1 MRWLRGLGALI
12 ALVGVLVGA
21 PPLLLAWGRVHP
33 WTWAP
38 GFDDGSLLLAV
49 LTIAGWIAWVAFTLA
64 TLLEVVRLL
73 SRNRFVVN
81 LPLLGG
87 LQGVC
92 AGLVIAVVALAA
104 SGPSAPE
111 AAPGIAGVE
120 VGHQTTSSQATG
132 TPPPAQRDSETPAAG
147 SSDRGAGA
155 TQRLVRPPET
165 TSNSYVVST
174 GDDLWS
180 IAATQ
185 LGQGRRWR
193 EIAEANPRTL
203 ADPTTDLVPGTTL
216 QIPSGRQVPS
226 GRQIPSGGGD
236 ADAVTSASPAPR
248 RVVVKPG
255 DTLSG
260 LAEEHLD
267 EAARWQDI
275 ARANR
280 SIVADPDHIEVGWRL
295 TLPSDAVGAGTGRPG
310 TPSNAA
316 NRAAPAADPAEPA
329 APASENGKATEVD
342 SSAPSDEGAPT
353 RDEAAERVGTARVP
367 GTASTSPVGSPEPVA
382 SAQSSVGPHLEVPER
397 SAGATVDPASDTVLI
412 GSLSGLAAAGLVGGW
427 QSRRLL
433 QHRTRAPGR
442 RVLQPDEE
450 LLRFHSALG
459 RAQRPDH
466 SSALDAALRAIARH
480 HHRAA
485 TPLAPLADAVLEP
498 DAIVF
503 HWAEPA
509 GPPPRPFGGSDAAWR
524 LLLDDASLLPQD
536 AADPVAFPA
545 LVSLGAGA
553 EGETVLVDVERSGV
567 LGVAA
572 DHPEL
577 QHATIAAMAVELAC
591 ASWAAEVTVIVAGG
605 DDRLVRAAGGE
616 RVETLANC
624 ESALV
629 RIRRR
634 QTERA
639 AALGSDELR
648 QLRVDPDRAE
658 AVAPEVYVFTDPVDR
673 AALDELDGL
682 LAGRPLGLAAI
693 LAVAADAPAT
703 WQVSGDALRPTG
715 VWPGSAP
722 LRAQAIPAA
731 TRAAVADLFGV
742 ADSPET
748 TPAPWWSGDR
758 ASNVR
763 PLPLREPEIE
773 DTVDIVR
780 LRRREPTRP
789 TLLLLGPVELVGA
802 TGSEPA
808 RSRSQLLEM
817 CGWLLEHPQRTA
829 SQMATAM
836 AVAEGTRRSNM
847 SRLRSWLGQDP
858 GGKPYLPDAYS
869 GRISLHE
876 DVTSDAQAVRLLAGP
891 GVDKVSEGSLT
902 AILELV
908 RGAVLADV
916 APGQWFWAEELR
928 SDLESTVRDV
938 AVVLAGRALE
948 RGDLDLARW
957 AVQRALV
964 AAPDDELL
972 LAAWIRAEHAAGNA
986 SVVQRL
992 VSRLTLQAR
1001 ILGIDLMPDTV
1012 LLCQHVVE
1020 GAYRARRA

>member
-1 MRWLRGLGALI
+1 MRWLRGMGALI
-12 ALVGVLVGA
+12 ALVAVMGGA
-21 PPLLLAWGRVHP
+21 PLLLLAWGRVRP

-49 LTIAGWIAWVAFTLA
+49 LTIAGWIAWGAFTLA
-64 TLLEVVRLL
+64 TALEVVRLL
-73 SRNRFVVN
+73 SRNRFMVN

-87 LQGVC
+87 LQAVC

-104 SGPSAPE
+104 SGPPGPVAATGSAVSQ
-111 AAPGIAGVE
+111 GVD
-120 VGHQTTSSQATG
+120 GAHQPTTSQATG
-132 TPPPAQRDSETPAAG
+132 TPTVASRGSEAPVAS
-147 SSDRGAGA
+147 SSDADPGAPQGLA
-155 TQRLVRPPET
+155 RQPES
-165 TSNSYVVST
+165 TSSSYVVAA

-180 IAATQ
+180 IATSH

-193 EIAEANPRTL
+193 EIAEANPQTL
-203 ADPTTDLVPGTTL
+203 ADPTRDLVPGTTL
-216 QIPSGRQVPS
+216 QIPSGS
-226 GRQIPSGGGD
+226 GD
-236 ADAVTSASPAPR
+236 ADAVASDPPAPR

-267 EAARWQDI
+267 EASRWPDI

-280 SIVADPDHIEVGWRL
+280 GVVVNPDHIEVGWRL
-295 TLPSDAVGAGTGRPG
+295 ALPGDPHAAGTGRTG
-310 TPSNAA
+310 TLGSAA
-316 NRAAPAADPAEPA
+316 TPAGGAAPMSEHGI
-329 APASENGKATEVD
+329 APDVD
-342 SSAPSDEGAPT
+342 SPTPPEEAAPT
-353 RDEAAERVGTARVP
+353 RGEEVVGTVATS
-367 GTASTSPVGSPEPVA
+367 GTPDTSTVGLPEPVV
-382 SAQSSVGPHLEVPER
+382 SAQSSVGPHLN
-397 SAGATVDPASDTVLI
+397 SAEASAASAVDPASDRVLI
-412 GSLSGLAAAGLVGGW
+412 GSLSGLAAAGIVGGW

-466 SSALDAALRAIARH
+466 GSALDAALRAIARH
-480 HHRAA
+480 HHR
-485 TPLAPLADAVLEP
+485 TGIPLAPLADAVLEP
-498 DAIVF
+498 DALVF

-509 GPPPRPFGGSDAAWR
+509 GDPPRPFSGSDGTWR
-524 LLLDDASLLPQD
+524 LPLDDAALLPQD

-553 EGETVLVDVERSGV
+553 DGETVLVDVERSGV

-572 DHPEL
+572 EHPEL

-591 ASWAAEVTVIVAGG
+591 ASWAAEVTVIVVGG
-605 DDRLVRAAGGE
+605 DSRLVRAAGGE
-616 RVETLANC
+616 RVETLADC
-624 ESALV
+624 EAALV

-634 QTERA
+634 FSERG

-648 QLRVDPDRAE
+648 RLRVDPDRAE
-658 AVAPEVYVFTDPVDR
+658 AVAPEVYVFSDPVDP
-673 AALDELDGL
+673 ASLDELDGL
-682 LAGRPLGLAAI
+682 LAGRPVGLAAI

-703 WQVSGDALRPTG
+703 WHVSGDALRPTG
-715 VWPGSAP
+715 IWPGAAP

-731 TRAAVADLFGV
+731 TRAAVADLFDV
-742 ADSPET
+742 ADSAET
-748 TPAPWWSGDR
+748 TPAPWWSDDR

-763 PLPLREPEIE
+763 SLPLREPEIE

-780 LRRREPTRP
+780 LRRREPPRP
-789 TLLLLGPVELVGA
+789 TLLILGPVELVGA
-802 TGSEPA
+802 TGSEPV

-858 GGKPYLPDAYS
+858 SGQPYLPDAYS

-876 DVTSDAQAVRLLAGP
+876 DVTSDAHAVRLLAGP
-891 GVDKVSEGSLT
+891 GVDRVSEGSLT

-938 AVVLAGRALE
+938 GVVLSGRALA
-948 RGDLDLARW
+948 RGDLELARW
-957 AVQRALV
+957 ATQRALV

-972 LAAWIRAEHAAGNA
+972 LAAWIRAEHAAGND

-992 VSRLTLQAR
+992 VSRLTLQSR
-1001 ILGIDLMPDTV
+1001 VLGIDLMPDTV
-1012 LLCQHVVE
+1012 LLCQRVVE
-1020 GAYRARRA
+1020 GAYRTRRA

>member
-1 MRWLRGLGALI
+1 MRWLRGMGALI
-12 ALVGVLVGA
+12 ALVAVMGGA
-21 PPLLLAWGRVHP
+21 PLLLLAWGRVSP
-33 WTWAP
+33 RTWAP

-49 LTIAGWIAWVAFTLA
+49 LTIAGWIAWAAFTLA
-64 TLLEVVRLL
+64 TVLEVVRLL
-73 SRNRFVVN
+73 SRNRFMVN

-87 LQGVC
+87 LQAVC

-104 SGPSAPE
+104 SGPSAPV
-111 AAPGIAGVE
+111 AATGSAVSQGVDG
-120 VGHQTTSSQATG
+120 VHQPTTSQTSGIPTAVS
-132 TPPPAQRDSETPAAG
+132 PAAETSVAG
-147 SSDRGAGA
+147 SSDGGPGAPQSLA
-155 TQRLVRPPET
+155 RQPES
-165 TSNSYVVST
+165 TSTSYVVAA

-180 IAATQ
+180 IAASH

-193 EIAEANPRTL
+193 EIAEANPQML
-203 ADPTTDLVPGTTL
+203 ADPTRDLVPGTTL
-216 QIPSGRQVPS
+216 QIPSGS
-226 GRQIPSGGGD
+226 GD
-236 ADAVTSASPAPR
+236 ADTVASNPPAPR
-248 RVVVKPG
+248 RVVVQPG

-267 EAARWQDI
+267 QASRWPDI

-280 SIVADPDHIEVGWRL
+280 GVVVDPDHIEVGWRL
-295 TLPSDAVGAGTGRPG
+295 ALPGDTQAAGTGRTG
-310 TPSNAA
+310 ALG
-316 NRAAPAADPAEPA
+316 RPA
-329 APASENGKATEVD
+329 APAGGAAPMGEPGKAPDVD
-342 SSAPSDEGAPT
+342 APT
-353 RDEAAERVGTARVP
+353 PPEEAALTKGEEVVGTVATS
-367 GTASTSPVGSPEPVA
+367 GTPDTSTVGSPEPVV
-382 SAQSSVGPHLEVPER
+382 SAQASVGPHLDGAER
-397 SAGATVDPASDTVLI
+397 SSGAAVDSASDRVLI
-412 GSLSGLAAAGLVGGW
+412 GSLSGLAAAGIVGGW

-480 HHRAA
+480 HHR
-485 TPLAPLADAVLEP
+485 TGIPLAPLADAVLEP
-498 DAIVF
+498 DALVF

-509 GPPPRPFGGSDAAWR
+509 GDPPRPFSGSDGTWR
-524 LLLDDASLLPQD
+524 LLLDAAALLPDD

-553 EGETVLVDVERSGV
+553 DDETVLVDVERSGV

-572 DHPEL
+572 EHPEL

-591 ASWAAEVTVIVAGG
+591 ASWAAEVTVIVVGG
-605 DDRLVRAAGGE
+605 DGRLVRAAGGE
-616 RVETLANC
+616 RVETLADC
-624 ESALV
+624 ESALD

-634 QTERA
+634 HSERD

-648 QLRVDPDRAE
+648 HLRVDPDRAE
-658 AVAPEVYVFTDPVDR
+658 AVAPEVYVFSDPVDP
-673 AALDELDGL
+673 ASLDELDGL
-682 LAGRPLGLAAI
+682 LAGRPVGLAAI

-703 WQVSGDALRPTG
+703 WHVSGDALRPTG
-715 VWPGSAP
+715 IWPGAAP
-722 LRAQAIPAA
+722 LRAHAIPAA
-731 TRAAVADLFGV
+731 TRAAVADLFDV

-748 TPAPWWSGDR
+748 TPAPWWSADR

-763 PLPLREPEIE
+763 PLPVREPEIE

-780 LRRREPTRP
+780 LRRREPPRP
-789 TLLLLGPVELVGA
+789 TLLILGPVELVGA

-858 GGKPYLPDAYS
+858 SGQPYLPDAYS

-876 DVTSDAQAVRLLAGP
+876 DVTSDAHAVRLLAGP
-891 GVDKVSEGSLT
+891 GVDRVSEGSLT

-938 AVVLAGRALE
+938 GVVLSGRALA
-948 RGDLDLARW
+948 RGDLELARW
-957 AVQRALV
+957 ATQRALV

-972 LAAWIRAEHAAGNA
+972 LAAWIRAEHAAGND

-992 VSRLTLQAR
+992 VSRLTLQSR

-1012 LLCQHVVE
+1012 LLCQRVVE

>member
-1 MRWLRGLGALI
+1 MRWLRGLAALI
-12 ALVGVLVGA
+12 ALVGVMGGA
-21 PPLLLAWGRVHP
+21 PLLLLAWGRVPP

-49 LTIAGWIAWVAFTLA
+49 LTIAGWIAWAAFALA
-64 TLLEVVRLL
+64 TSLEVVRLL

-87 LQGVC
+87 LQAVC

-104 SGPSAPE
+104 SGPSAPM
-111 AAPGIAGVE
+111 AATGTGTGRGVE
-120 VGHQTTSSQATG
+120 VVRQAATPQTAIPETTTQLPG
-132 TPPPAQRDSETPAAG
+132 TPPAP
-147 SSDRGAGA
+147 SSGA
-155 TQRLVRPPET
+155 TPVAHSTDGSHGASQGLARQPES
-165 TSNSYVVST
+165 TSSSYVVAT

-180 IAATQ
+180 IAASQ

-203 ADPTTDLVPGTTL
+203 TDPTSDLVPGTTL
-216 QIPSGRQVPS
+216 RIP
-226 GRQIPSGGGD
+226 GGSGD
-236 ADAVTSASPAPR
+236 ANAVSSDSPAPR

-267 EAARWQDI
+267 EASRWPAI

-280 SIVADPDHIEVGWRL
+280 SVVADPDHIEVGWRL
-295 TLPSDAVGAGTGRPG
+295 ALPGDAQAPGTGRQG
-310 TPSNAA
+310 TLGGAA
-316 NRAAPAADPAEPA
+316 TPADGA
-329 APASENGKATEVD
+329 
-342 SSAPSDEGAPT
+342 APT
-353 RDEAAERVGTARVP
+353 RANAKAPEVDAQAPPDEAAPRREEPVGTAAVP
-367 GTASTSPVGSPEPVA
+367 GTASTSAHGSPEPVV
-382 SAQSSVGPHLEVPER
+382 SAHSSVGPHLEVAER
-397 SAGATVDPASDTVLI
+397 SAGTPLDPASDRVLI

-427 QSRRLL
+427 QSRRLV

-480 HHRAA
+480 HHRTG

-509 GPPPRPFGGSDAAWR
+509 GAPPRPFGGSDDTWR
-524 LLLDDASLLPQD
+524 LSLDDAALLPQD
-536 AADPVAFPA
+536 AAGPVAFPA
-545 LVSLGAGA
+545 LVSLGVGTA
-553 EGETVLVDVERSGV
+553 GETVLVDVERSGV

-591 ASWAAEVTVIVAGG
+591 ASWAAEVTVIVVVGG
-605 DDRLVRAAGGE
+605 DGRLVRAAGGD
-616 RVETLANC
+616 RVETLADG

-634 QTERA
+634 HTERT
-639 AALGSDELR
+639 AALESDELR

-658 AVAPEVYVFTDPVDR
+658 AVAPEVYVFSDPVDP
-673 AALDELDGL
+673 ASLNELDGL
-682 LAGRPLGLAAI
+682 LAGRPVGVAAI

-703 WQVSGDALRPTG
+703 WHVSGDALRPTG

-731 TRAAVADLFGV
+731 TRAAVADLFDV
-742 ADSPET
+742 ADCPET

-763 PLPLREPEIE
+763 PLPLRELEIE

-780 LRRREPTRP
+780 LRRREPPRP
-789 TLLLLGPVELVGA
+789 TLLMLGPVELVGA

-858 GGKPYLPDAYS
+858 SGEPYLPDAYS

-876 DVTSDAQAVRLLAGP
+876 DVTSDAHAVRLLVGP
-891 GVDKVSEGSLT
+891 GVDRVSEGSLT

-908 RGAVLADV
+908 RGGVLADV

-938 AVVLAGRALE
+938 GVVLSGRALE
-948 RGDLDLARW
+948 RGDLELARW
-957 AVQRALV
+957 AAQRALV

-992 VSRLTLQAR
+992 VSRLTLQSR